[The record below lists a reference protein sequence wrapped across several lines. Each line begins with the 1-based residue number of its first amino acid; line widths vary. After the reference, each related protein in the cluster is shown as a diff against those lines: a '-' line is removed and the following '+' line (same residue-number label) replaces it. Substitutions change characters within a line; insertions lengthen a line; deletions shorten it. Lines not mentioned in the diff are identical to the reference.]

1 MFSKTLSLS
10 LFFCSCRPWACLAF
24 VDSHPVEVPQILL
37 CARCPTAQE
46 CERPSRS
53 YKNKPSI
60 CMIFPTKKSII
71 ELKLDSCEN
80 LVVEGGGVVF
90 KVCPRNKVHA
100 VCKIHKIKCKGFLA
114 EERVAKTG
122 CAINFGT
129 RPRVVQLIFFMCF
142 FYFISIQFYFLFFAA
157 RILCLAG
164 CSQKVVFNKGPPQAT
179 FLSIGSSPRKH

>member
-1 MFSKTLSLS
+1 MLASLPMQNLWSDRCIDLYLVHVPMFSKTLSLS
-10 LFFCSCRPWACLAF
+10 LFFVPVGPGRVSH
-24 VDSHPVEVPQILL
+24 HPVEVPQILL
-37 CARCPTAQE
+37 CARCPTAQK

-100 VCKIHKIKCKGFLA
+100 VCKIHKIKCRGFLA

-122 CAINFGT
+122 LRN
-129 RPRVVQLIFFMCF
+129 
-142 FYFISIQFYFLFFAA
+142 
-157 RILCLAG
+157 
-164 CSQKVVFNKGPPQAT
+164 
-179 FLSIGSSPRKH
+179 